1 MSDTNYCPVTN
12 MSKWVKFCKIRKSF
26 GYLVETYFEN
36 LILEENMFVSQKGK
50 ENGGENLAVVC

>member
-1 MSDTNYCPVTN
+1 

-50 ENGGENLAVVC
+50 ENGRENLAVVC